1 MLRKGNDNSHHM
13 KNEWLLNNIGD
24 RVGFRSLISFV
35 LFLLYVLDLKIND
48 RNKGETTFFKF
59 FS

>member
-48 RNKGETTFFKF
+48 RNKGETTFF
-59 FS
+59 